1 MQQQLFPADVL
12 ENSVEGY
19 LPRVAVRSQW
29 IYAVTTL
36 AVILALL
43 SLPFL
48 YIDISIPGN
57 GILRTKNE
65 KTELRSLVNG
75 VIQNVAVSEN
85 QSVKKG
91 EVLYEI
97 NSQELSAKFQL
108 NKDQQGART
117 SFMNDLGKLVS
128 LNKQSLYDHHTF
140 STSLYAQQFFSFQS
154 KMQENLFHQQKIKK
168 ELEADR
174 KLFTE
179 KVIAMREF
187 DAKEFEYTQLA
198 AQYES
203 TFRQQLGQW
212 QSDLTSQHT
221 ALQQLLA
228 EGKQLEEQRKSYIIK
243 APVTGTIQQ
252 ISGKYIGSFIQVGE
266 TLGTISPDDS
276 LLIAECYLSPRD
288 IGLIKRKQS
297 VLFRMDAFN
306 YIEWGMIK
314 GTVIDISRD
323 FTIVNDMPVF
333 KVKCALSYNGLKLK
347 NGYSV
352 TLTKGLTLQAEFI
365 VARRSLYQLIYDK
378 ADDWLNPKI
387 QRGH

>member
-1 MQQQLFPADVL
+1 MQQQLFPPDIL
-12 ENSVEGY
+12 ENSIEGY

-29 IYAVTTL
+29 IYAVTVAAIILTL
-36 AVILALL
+36 F

-75 VIQNVAVSEN
+75 VIRNVMISDN

-108 NKDQQGART
+108 NQDQQKERT
-117 SFMNDLGKLVS
+117 SFINDLGKL
-128 LNKQSLYDHHTF
+128 LHLDKESLYNSHTF
-140 STSLYAQQFFSFQS
+140 GTSLYGQQFFLFQS

-174 KLFTE
+174 KLFKE

-187 DAKEFEYTQLA
+187 DAKEFEHTQLV

-203 TFRQQLGQW
+203 IFRQQMGQW
-212 QSDLTSQHT
+212 QSDLAGQHA
-221 ALQQLLA
+221 ALQQLLS
-228 EGKQLEEQRKSYIIK
+228 ESKQLEEQRKSYLIK
-243 APVTGTIQQ
+243 APVTGTVQQ
-252 ISGKYIGSFIQVGE
+252 VSGKYIGSFIQAGE

-276 LLIAECYLSPRD
+276 LLVAECYVSPQN
-288 IGLIKRKQS
+288 IGLIKKGQP
-297 VLFRMDAFN
+297 VLFRVDAFN
-306 YIEWGMIK
+306 YNEWGMIK
-314 GTVIDISRD
+314 GTVTDIAHD
-323 FTIVNDMPVF
+323 FTIMNDLPVF
-333 KVKCALSYNGLKLK
+333 KVKCVLSRKKVQLK
-347 NGYSV
+347 NGYAVS
-352 TLTKGLTLQAEFI
+352 LTKGLSFRAEFI
-365 VARRSLYQLIYDK
+365 ITRRSLYQLIYDK
-378 ADDWLNPKI
+378 ADDWLDPKN
-387 QRGH
+387 G

>member
-1 MQQQLFPADVL
+1 MQQQLFPTDVL

-29 IYAVTTL
+29 IYTITIL
-36 AVILALL
+36 AVILALF

-91 EVLYEI
+91 EVLYEV

-108 NKDQQGART
+108 NKDQQITRT
-117 SFMNDLGKLVS
+117 SFMHDLGKLVRLS
-128 LNKQSLYDHHTF
+128 KESLYDHHTF

-174 KLFTE
+174 KLFNE

-203 TFRQQLGQW
+203 TFRQQMGQW
-212 QSDLTSQHT
+212 QSDLASQHT
-221 ALQQLLA
+221 AMQQLLA
-228 EGKQLEEQRKSYIIK
+228 EGKQMGEQRKSYIIK
-243 APVTGTIQQ
+243 APVTGTVQQ
-252 ISGKYIGSFIQVGE
+252 ISGKYIGSFIQAGE
-266 TLGTISPDDS
+266 ALGIISPDDS
-276 LLIAECYLSPRD
+276 LIIAECYVSPQD
-288 IGLIKRKQS
+288 IGLIKEGQA
-297 VLFRMDAFN
+297 VLFRIDAFN
-306 YIEWGMIK
+306 YNEWGMIK
-314 GTVIDISRD
+314 GTVTDIARD
-323 FTIVNDMPVF
+323 FTVMNDIPVF
-333 KVKCALSYNGLKLK
+333 KVKCALSRNGLELK

-352 TLTKGLTLQAEFI
+352 MLTKGLSLRAEFV

-378 ADDWLNPKI
+378 ADDWLNPKT
-387 QRGH
+387 R